1 MAETAKATD
10 GANLPLES
18 LETSFTYN
26 GDLVTSISVVYDNVT
41 YIQTL
46 TYANDNVVNIS
57 QWEAQP

>member
-26 GDLVTSISVVYDNVT
+26 GDLVTSIIVNYQNVT
-41 YIQTL
+41 YIQTF
-46 TYANDNVVNIS
+46 T
-57 QWEAQP
+57 

>member
-18 LETSFTYN
+18 LETAFTYN
-26 GDLVTSISVVYDNVT
+26 GDLVTSIIVNYQNVT
-41 YIQTL
+41 YIQTF
-46 TYANDNVVNIS
+46 TYAGDNVVNIS